1 MTSTRPAA
9 PRLLLY
15 ASLLLLPFQSQAFD
29 ITYEGDF
36 ILSGP
41 EPAPIT
47 HNAIPVTRYVSVV
60 TTISPVTDAHDRD
73 GSKHCWYMIDR
84 ERGFKAM
91 IAERP
96 IDEVGPDPFGAN
108 GTQPS
113 AKELSSI
120 AEFVHSV
127 YREAED
133 SGGIKKLSE
142 RCSEATS

>member
-1 MTSTRPAA
+1 MTRTRPAA
-9 PRLLLY
+9 PWRLLC

-29 ITYEGDF
+29 ITYQGDF
-36 ILSGP
+36 IQNGP
-41 EPAPIT
+41 EPTPIT

-60 TTISPVTDAHDRD
+60 TTISPVTDAHDQE
-73 GSKHCWYMIDR
+73 GGKHCWYMVDR
-84 ERGFKAM
+84 ERGLKAM

-96 IDEVGPDPFGAN
+96 IDAVGPNPYGAD
-108 GTQPS
+108 GARPS
-113 AKELSSI
+113 DEKLSSI

-142 RCSEATS
+142 SCAKTTS

>member
-1 MTSTRPAA
+1 
-9 PRLLLY
+9 
-15 ASLLLLPFQSQAFD
+15 
-29 ITYEGDF
+29 
-36 ILSGP
+36 
-41 EPAPIT
+41 
-47 HNAIPVTRYVSVV
+47 
-60 TTISPVTDAHDRD
+60 
-73 GSKHCWYMIDR
+73 MIDR

>member
-1 MTSTRPAA
+1 MTRTRPAV
-9 PRLLLY
+9 PRLLLC

-29 ITYEGDF
+29 ITYQGDF
-36 ILSGP
+36 IQSGP

-60 TTISPVTDAHDRD
+60 TTISPVTDAHDQD

-84 ERGFKAM
+84 EQGLKAM

-96 IDEVGPDPFGAN
+96 IDEVGPDPFGA
-108 GTQPS
+108 GGAQPS
-113 AKELSSI
+113 AEKLSSI

-142 RCSEATS
+142 RCSGATS